1 MITTLKSV
9 EDKDE
14 TSPVYELVMGN
25 NDFVHYVN
33 DIINTRDNETSEFF
47 VKHDSTPEDSEDNSN
62 GFQYDE
68 DDDFDGV
75 GDDVDDEIVGS
86 Q

>member
-1 MITTLKSV
+1 
-9 EDKDE
+9 
-14 TSPVYELVMGN
+14 MGN

-33 DIINTRDNETSEFF
+33 DIINTRDKETSEFF
-47 VKHDSTPEDSEDNSN
+47 VKHDSTPEDSEDDSN

-68 DDDFDGV
+68 EDDDFEGV